1 MKTETALAAFESVAS
16 RQPSEVAIL
25 AAIARGELNWS
36 RHRCIHC
43 TPEVQA
49 RAKQAVAFLRRST
62 RREEILAMIEGNGA
76 KK

>member
-1 MKTETALAAFESVAS
+1 MKSEAVSLAFASVAA

-76 KK
+76 KR